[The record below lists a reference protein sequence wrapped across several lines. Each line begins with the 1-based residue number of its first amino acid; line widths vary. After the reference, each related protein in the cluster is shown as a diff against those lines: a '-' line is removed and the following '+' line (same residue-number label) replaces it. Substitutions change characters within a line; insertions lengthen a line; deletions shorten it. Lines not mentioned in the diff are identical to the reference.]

1 MERTVTNKRLFGVF
15 ILSAL
20 MISSAGCLDDD
31 SETVLEPELSD
42 GTEVTLEIYHGSS
55 FEDAEAYYTVVI
67 TLYDELVPLHVD
79 NFKTHSMEG
88 NFDNV
93 TFHRVIDNF
102 MIQGGDFQNHD
113 GTGGYAANWYG
124 YCNGQEAEQSEC
136 SSVQSWTVPLEAD
149 LGLQHLPCTVSM
161 ARTNAPNSAG
171 SQFFIV
177 PGDSNPSHLDGE
189 YSVFGE
195 VTEGCEHITTISQ
208 VETGQND
215 RPILPVVIHLSLI
228 HI

>member
-1 MERTVTNKRLFGVF
+1 MERVVTNKRLFGVC
-15 ILSAL
+15 ILSVL
-20 MISSAGCLDDD
+20 MMSSAGCTDDIEHID
-31 SETVLEPELSD
+31 EPLSD
-42 GTEVTLEIYHGSS
+42 EGTEVTLEIYHGSS
-55 FEDAEAYYTVVI
+55 FEDAEENYTVVI
-67 TLYDELVPLHVD
+67 MLYDESVPLHAH
-79 NFKTHSMEG
+79 NFISHALDG
-88 NFDNV
+88 NFNNV

-124 YCNGQEAEQSEC
+124 YCNGQEVEQSEC
-136 SSVQSWTVPLEAD
+136 SSEESWTVPLEAD

-161 ARTNAPNSAG
+161 ARSSYPNSAG

-177 PGDSNPSHLDGE
+177 PEDSNPSHLDGE

-215 RPILPVVIHLSLI
+215 RPILPVVIHTATVEE
-228 HI
+228 

>member
-1 MERTVTNKRLFGVF
+1 MERVVTNKRLFGVC
-15 ILSAL
+15 ILSVL
-20 MISSAGCLDDD
+20 MMSSAGCTDDIEHID
-31 SETVLEPELSD
+31 EPLSD
-42 GTEVTLEIYHGSS
+42 EGTEVTLEIYHGSS
-55 FEDAEAYYTVVI
+55 FEDAEENYTVVI
-67 TLYDELVPLHVD
+67 MLYDESVPLHAH
-79 NFKTHSMEG
+79 NFISHALDG
-88 NFDNV
+88 NFNNV

-124 YCNGQEAEQSEC
+124 YCNGQEVEQSEC
-136 SSVQSWTVPLEAD
+136 SSEESWTVPLEAD

-161 ARTNAPNSAG
+161 ARSSNPNSAG

-177 PGDSNPSHLDGE
+177 PEDSNPSHLDGE

-215 RPILPVVIHLSLI
+215 RPILPVVIHTATVEE
-228 HI
+228 

>member
-1 MERTVTNKRLFGVF
+1 MERVVTNKRLFGVC
-15 ILSAL
+15 ILSIL
-20 MISSAGCLDDD
+20 MMTSPGCLDNDD
-31 SETVLEPELSD
+31 PVEPDLSD

-55 FEDAEAYYTVVI
+55 FEDAESYYTVVI
-67 TLYDELVPLHVD
+67 TLYDELVPLHAD
-79 NFKTHSMEG
+79 NFKTHAIEG
-88 NFDNV
+88 NFNNV
-93 TFHRVIDNF
+93 TFHRIIDDF

-124 YCNGQEAEQSEC
+124 YCNGQEANQSDC
-136 SSVQSWTVPLEAD
+136 SSEVSWTVPLEAD
-149 LGLQHLPCTVSM
+149 LGLQHLPCMVSM
-161 ARTNAPNSAG
+161 ARSNAPNSAG

-208 VETGQND
+208 VETTSND
-215 RPILPVVIHLSLI
+215 RPVLPVVIHTATVAE
-228 HI
+228 

>member
-1 MERTVTNKRLFGVF
+1 MERVVTNNRLFGVC
-15 ILSAL
+15 ILSIL
-20 MISSAGCLDDD
+20 MMSSAGCTDDIEHID
-31 SETVLEPELSD
+31 EPLSD
-42 GTEVTLEIYHGSS
+42 EGTEVTLEIYHGSS
-55 FEDAEAYYTVVI
+55 FEDAEEYYTVVI
-67 TLYDELVPLHVD
+67 TLYDELVPLHSH
-79 NFKTHSMEG
+79 NFISHALDG
-88 NFDNV
+88 NFNNV

-124 YCNGQEAEQSEC
+124 YCNGQEVEQSEC
-136 SSVQSWTVPLEAD
+136 SSEESWTVPLEAD
-149 LGLQHLPCTVSM
+149 LGLQHLPCRVSM

-215 RPILPVVIHLSLI
+215 RPILPVVIHTATVEE
-228 HI
+228 